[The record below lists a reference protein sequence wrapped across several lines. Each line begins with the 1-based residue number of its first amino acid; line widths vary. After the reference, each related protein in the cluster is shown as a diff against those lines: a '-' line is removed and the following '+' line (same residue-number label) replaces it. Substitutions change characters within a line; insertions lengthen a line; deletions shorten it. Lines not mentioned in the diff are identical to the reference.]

1 MEKNKYM
8 NVLNKGSD
16 NKVGVNMGI
25 NRPVSGV
32 YKPMRPVTPDK
43 QSDIRRDMNM
53 KPNINNYGIGGGV
66 GGGIG
71 RPMGIQQNNQMK
83 ARPRTPDAIPKDR
96 QLIIKKK

>member
-1 MEKNKYM
+1 M

-16 NKVGVNMGI
+16 NKVGVNIGI

-43 QSDIRRDMNM
+43 QSDVKRDLNI
-53 KPNINNYGIGGGV
+53 KPNINYGIGVGV

-71 RPMGIQQNNQMK
+71 RPMGIQQNNQLK
-83 ARPRTPDAIPKDR
+83 VRPKTPDAIPKDR